1 MKKRTTT
8 YQINKA
14 ISNNLLLV
22 SKEEYYNK
30 TTYQMSTLD
39 NDTFTENLEFLVES
53 GIFADCI
60 SWTYERNYK
69 LNGEYI
75 VEVGRMSDC
84 NVIVTV
90 HCRVNDSAD
99 DDEVERLLLVEEDM
113 GNEL

>member
-22 SKEEYYNK
+22 SKVECYNK

-60 SWTYERNYK
+60 SWTYERNFKSKDYIIETGRM
-69 LNGEYI
+69 NSESTYI
-75 VEVGRMSDC
+75 VIVYCCKSDDA
-84 NVIVTV
+84 V
-90 HCRVNDSAD
+90 DS
-99 DDEVERLLLVEEDM
+99 VEKMLLASGMEE
-113 GNEL
+113 